1 MHGMGT
7 IQSSRGFIQKF
18 RGIFS
23 AAATIF
29 RQRPKVFGIGMG
41 KTGTT
46 SLERAFIELGFRVG
60 PQPMFEGHFDAWA
73 AADYSTFVA
82 DIERFEAFQDVPFC
96 LPRAYRLLHDQF
108 PSAKFVLTVR
118 DSPEQWYDSL
128 CRFHSKVFGR
138 AGALP
143 TEGDLAAAAYVSPG
157 WAFRVSRI
165 YDTPPGRPYDRT
177 SLLRVYET
185 HIRETRSFFAGRE
198 KSLLVLNVADSDA
211 FSRLAAFLGQPPA
224 SKPFP
229 HLNRSI

>member
-1 MHGMGT
+1 MYGNGT
-7 IQSSRGFIQKF
+7 GQSAIGFVQKF
-18 RGIFS
+18 RGVFS

-46 SLERAFIELGFRVG
+46 SLEKAFIELGFRVG
-60 PQPMFEGHFDAWA
+60 PQAMFERHFDTWA

-108 PSAKFVLTVR
+108 PRAKFVLTVR
-118 DSPEQWYDSL
+118 DSPEQWYNSL

-138 AGALP
+138 EGALP
-143 TEGDLAAAAYVSPG
+143 TEADLAAATYVSPG
-157 WAFRVSRI
+157 WAFRVAQV
-165 YDTPPGRPYDRT
+165 YGTPPGQPYDRT
-177 SLLRVYET
+177 TLLRVYET
-185 HIRETRSFFAGRE
+185 HIRETLSFFASRE
-198 KSLLVLNVADSDA
+198 KSLLVLNVAEPDA
-211 FSRLAAFLGQPPA
+211 FSRLAAFLARPTA
-224 SKPFP
+224 SRPFP